1 MSTNRLEMSFTLST
15 IAKTCCVVSLHES
28 DVTLF
33 FFRRVVGVL
42 QFSVGRLGH
51 SHLPRTISW
60 PPRYLKTGMSIAT
73 LPFTKALRALAAPK
87 EFD

>member
-1 MSTNRLEMSFTLST
+1 MSTNRLETSFTLST
-15 IAKTCCVVSLHES
+15 IANCVVSLHVS

-33 FFRRVVGVL
+33 SCRRVVGVL

-51 SHLPRTISW
+51 SHLPGTISW
-60 PPRYLKTGMSIAT
+60 PPRYLKTGTSIAT
-73 LPFTKALRALAAPK
+73 LPFAKALRALAAPK